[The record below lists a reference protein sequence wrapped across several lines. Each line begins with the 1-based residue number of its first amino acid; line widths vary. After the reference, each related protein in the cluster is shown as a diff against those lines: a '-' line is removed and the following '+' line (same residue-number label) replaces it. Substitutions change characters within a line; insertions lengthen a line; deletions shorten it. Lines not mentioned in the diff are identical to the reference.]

1 MRTTY
6 RLCKYC
12 GDLHQLDRWPHNC
25 RDEEFDLRSDLPA
38 PYVVTDNLPG
48 GIHGMRSMSDG
59 KMYDSKSAYYASLKR
74 SGHEIVGNDRSMRPE
89 TLREKVIER
98 GPSEAEITQAVLDA
112 RDQCKALSDT
122 EMQNMVRAIC
132 PAEPVIPN
140 G

>member
-1 MRTTY
+1 MHATNA
-6 RLCKYC
+6 
-12 GDLHQLDRWPHNC
+12 WPHNC
-25 RDEEFDLRSDLPA
+25 MPPDYDLKSELPA
-38 PYVVTDNLPG
+38 PYIVTDNLPG

-59 KMYDSKSAYYASLKR
+59 KLYDSKSAYYASLKR

-132 PAEPVIPN
+132 PAEDIIPN